1 MAAVLYHQLLSSV
14 LPLPAQAR
22 VEPLTRITRQIHK
35 PNVLIVLDTSGSLTG
50 VPGGSFDN
58 SDEVGVD
65 CDDGLNCR
73 GGVSLGTCN
82 VGGKTCAT
90 DTECATSTCQVGR
103 AACVTNSDC
112 APVAGHCDTGQSC
125 YETDDCPA
133 KTTGDCAYYGNSCSS
148 SSPCSQRL
156 RCKYGSNVTCSSNSD
171 CKPGLC
177 ATGGAAC
184 TTSNDCPYATGGGTC
199 TYGTTPAGGCANAA
213 QCPVRPKVCSDNPSL
228 TCTTVNNC
236 GGTCKKG
243 SHAACTTNSQCTSS
257 GSDYCDF
264 SGKTCSEPPN
274 SCVLPRV
281 ACNATYTDNAC
292 QNTNSCVPD
301 ANPCTGAAANT
312 CLAGNAGAVCGLS
325 GTTSASRMC
334 RVTQYK
340 CDNNSDCTAS
350 GDTCGPATSRMVMAK
365 RVIRNLVAA
374 NANVVNLGLMTF
386 HQAGYFPYYVVGGA
400 TTTTTQ
406 SVDIKQGTLQSSGCY
421 SKKTGLATS
430 CTVNG
435 KSYNLKASNN
445 AKYLIK
451 GHGGADKYVD
461 ATYCGWFC
469 TIPGVGT
476 GVFKGA
482 YYEYADVVGTNGA
495 QVDFPTYRGK
505 VFTEG
510 GVTYRYYD
518 ARADLYNGGAAPPIS
533 VVDCGSSCSATCGA
547 RWDTQLSPFLTTND
561 TPANVEAVITAV
573 NQAME
578 PASYGGLVAY
588 GGTPSGCALENN
600 VATDK
605 NHSAYHYMQD
615 VKAADSLSCRLN
627 FVLFI
632 TDGEANGPGDSNCT
646 SNACAAADPQA
657 AGCTCRAVLAAQH
670 MRVNLGVKTFV
681 VGFSTDAATG
691 TGRTI
696 NNNIAKAGGTDVG
709 DDNTAPYAYGATS
722 ESELSEALQGA
733 IYKAVQGSY
742 STSPATASQGTTQGT
757 IQQSGNYLLDA
768 RIDFPSWKGH
778 LVAYDVSSGTPT
790 LVWDAATKLAST
802 DWKTRRVYTS
812 NDSNEL
818 IKINV
823 HPTTGAIQNK
833 AQLHDLGL
841 GSDNDEAEVIARW
854 MLGDPTLKN
863 PAVLGSLINSTPI
876 DVGAPADGTSPG
888 LHAFYLANQNRPSV
902 TYVGSDDGMLHA
914 FYTKDVVIDGTSY
927 VGGNEAFAYMP
938 KSMLAV
944 ATKLYAQGGQ
954 LADPRQHIY
963 GLSSSPKVKSICTSN
978 CTSDSAIWKTVLV
991 MTEGWGGNGV
1001 FMLDVTNPTASTPFG
1016 LMWRSATAAGSATFN
1031 ANLGVT
1037 ASVPAFTFVPSDA
1050 MNDFRVIFGS
1060 GYPVTDDSTT
1070 QGRYLISASVQ
1081 DGTVRSNN
1089 AIVPGNSCSQ
1099 DYTILTD
1106 IGTARRQAKDSNNT
1120 AVGRKEFM
1128 SGYFGDTWGNL
1139 WMYTTTSGP
1148 QLLTAIG
1155 CDHPLHFSPTV
1166 VQPDADDPNN
1176 PNAGDIY
1183 LIQVTNSSLDQETE
1197 GFAAS
1202 KMVIMKQRFTP
1213 SNNPT
1218 IDTTFGTGG
1227 KITLTTTVTSQMCG
1241 VTDAAGTS
1249 CLTPLPANARPL
1261 ATPTGVLKGDGTGFT
1276 IFSNWYAPASAGC
1289 GKGASYLLIHDL
1301 SGSSFTL
1308 KQAVKLA
1315 DEPVVNPVIVKG
1327 NLMISTATGP
1337 VTIGGS
1343 VTIKIINATEPRTN
1357 LGDPFQ
1363 ISGWTEIQ

>member
-1 MAAVLYHQLLSSV
+1 MAAVLYHQLLSGM
-14 LPLPAQAR
+14 LPAPAQAR

-50 VPGGSFDN
+50 VPGGSFDY

-65 CDDGLNCR
+65 CDAGLNCR
-73 GGVSLGTCN
+73 GGVSMGTCQI
-82 VGGKTCAT
+82 GGKVCAT

-103 AACVTNSDC
+103 APCASGSDC
-112 APVAGHCDTGQSC
+112 APVAGHCATGQGC
-125 YETDDCPA
+125 FVDADCPA
-133 KTTGDCAYYGNSCSS
+133 KTTGICAYDSHTCST

-156 RCKYGSNVTCSSNSD
+156 RCKYGSGITCSTSSD
-171 CKPGLC
+171 CKPGIC
-177 ATGGAAC
+177 AGSTTAC
-184 TTSNDCPYATGGGTC
+184 TTSNDCPYATSGGTC

-213 QCPVRPKVCSDNPSL
+213 QCPTRAKVCSDDPTR
-228 TCTTVNNC
+228 TCTTVNDC

-243 SHAACTTNSQCTSS
+243 THPACTTNAQCTAS
-257 GSDYCDF
+257 GDYCDF
-264 SGKTCSEPPN
+264 NGKTCSEPPN
-274 SCVLPRV
+274 SCVMPRI
-281 ACNATYTDNAC
+281 ACNQVYDDNAC

-301 ANPCTGAAANT
+301 ANPCTGVQTNACLGGTATDVCNANGT
-312 CLAGNAGAVCGLS
+312 VS
-325 GTTSASRMC
+325 GSRMC

-340 CDNNSDCTAS
+340 CDNDSDCTSS
-350 GDTCGPATSRMVMAK
+350 GDSCGPASSRMVIAK
-365 RVIRNLVAA
+365 RVIRNVVAA
-374 NANVVNLGLMTF
+374 NANVVNMGLMTF
-386 HQAGYFPYYVVGGA
+386 YQNGYFPYYVVGGT

-406 SVDIKQGTLQSSGCY
+406 SVDLKQGTLQASGCY
-421 SKKTGLATS
+421 SKKTGLAAS

-435 KSYNLKASNN
+435 KSYTLKASNN

-451 GHGGADKYVD
+451 GHGGEDKYVD

-476 GVFKGA
+476 GVFKGG
-482 YYEYADVVGTNGA
+482 YYDYADVTGTLGA

-518 ARADLYNGGAAPPIS
+518 ARTDLYNGGPAPPID
-533 VVDCGSSCSATCGA
+533 VVNCGTTCSASCGA

-561 TPANVEAVITAV
+561 SAANVEAVITAV

-578 PASYGGLVAY
+578 PASYGGLIAY

-615 VKAADSLSCRLN
+615 VKAADSLTCRLN
-627 FVLFI
+627 FVLFV
-632 TDGEANGPGDSNCT
+632 TDGEANGPGDTNCT
-646 SNACAAADPQA
+646 AAACSAADPQA
-657 AGCTCRAVLAAQH
+657 AGCTCKAVLAAWH
-670 MRVNLGVKTFV
+670 MRQNLGVKTFV

-691 TGRTI
+691 NGRTI

-709 DDNTAPYAYGATS
+709 DDNVAPFAFGATS
-722 ESELSEALQGA
+722 ESELTDALQGA

-757 IQQSGNYLLDA
+757 VEQSGNYLLDA

-812 NDSNEL
+812 DSSNNL
-818 IKINV
+818 VKIDINQS
-823 HPTTGAIQNK
+823 TGAINNK
-833 AQLHDLGL
+833 GQLYSLGL
-841 GSDNDEAEVIARW
+841 GGDATEAEVIARW

-888 LHAFYLANQNRPSV
+888 LHPFYLANQNRPSV

-914 FYTKDVVIDGTSY
+914 FYTKDVVISGTSY
-927 VGGNEAFAYMP
+927 VGGNEAFAYIP
-938 KSMLAV
+938 PSMLAT

-963 GLSSSPKVKSICTSN
+963 GLSSSPKVKSICTAD
-978 CTSDSAIWKTVLV
+978 CTSESATWKTVLV

-1016 LMWRSATAAGSATFN
+1016 LMWRSATVGQSATYN
-1031 ANLGVT
+1031 ADLGTT
-1037 ASVPAFTFVPSDA
+1037 ASVPAFTFLPSDA

-1060 GYPVTDDSTT
+1060 GYPITDGSTT
-1070 QGRYLISASVQ
+1070 QGRYLLAASVT
-1081 DGTVRSNN
+1081 DGTIKTSN
-1089 AIVPGNSCSQ
+1089 AVTPGNSCTQ

-1106 IGTARRQAKDSNNT
+1106 IGTARKQAKDSNGT
-1120 AVGRKEFM
+1120 AVGRKEFLA
-1128 SGYFGDTWGNL
+1128 GYFGDTWGNL
-1139 WMYTTTSGP
+1139 WMYTPTAGP
-1148 QLLTAIG
+1148 TLLTSPG
-1155 CDHPLHFSPTV
+1155 CNHPMHFSPTV

-1176 PNAGDIY
+1176 ASAGDIY
-1183 LIQVTNSSLDQETE
+1183 LIQVTNSSLDVETE
-1197 GFAAS
+1197 GFPAS
-1202 KMVIMKQRFTP
+1202 QMIIMKQKFGVSGDP
-1213 SNNPT
+1213 VV
-1218 IDTTFGTGG
+1218 DTTFGTGG
-1227 KITLTTTVTSQMCG
+1227 KITLTTTTTSQMCG
-1241 VTDAAGTS
+1241 ETNASGTS

-1301 SGSSFTL
+1301 SGSSYTL

-1327 NLMISTATGP
+1327 NLMVSTATGP
-1337 VTIGGS
+1337 ITIGGS
-1343 VTIKIINATEPRTN
+1343 VTIKIVNATEPRAN